1 MNDKYII
8 SLDLDNTLLFE
19 DKHIS
24 DGAIKYLRYL
34 ESLGHH
40 VILNTGRPHQS
51 SIKFL
56 KMLEIDEPIIVN
68 NGGAVIYLNRD
79 YSKIININASSINK
93 KLIKDLNKEIY
104 EAIDACLLTG
114 ARGGYC
120 KNKDGLI
127 WWSKHETDDYKI
139 VNTDITKIIN
149 DKIYFSEYY
158 IKQEWMGFFLE
169 IINKPIYKDKLSL
182 FDWGIYSTHHSVEIV
197 RKNTNKWTTLL
208 KLAKTYGINK
218 NHIIALGDNLNDL
231 EMINKSGFGAA
242 MKNSRDEVRL
252 NAKRVTKYSNEEDG
266 VLKYL
271 EEIFG
276 EYNENER

>member
-24 DGAIKYLRYL
+24 DEAIKYLRYL
-34 ESLGHH
+34 ESIGHH
-40 VILNTGRPHQS
+40 VIINTGRPHQS

-56 KMLEIDEPIIVN
+56 KMLDINEPIIVN
-68 NGGAVIYLNRD
+68 NGGAIIYLNDD
-79 YSKIININASSINK
+79 YSKIIKTKAYNINK
-93 KLIKDLNKEIY
+93 KIIKDFNKEIFD
-104 EAIDACLLTG
+104 AIDACLLTG
-114 ARGGYC
+114 INGGYT

-127 WWSKHETDDYKI
+127 WWTKHETDTYKI
-139 VNTDITKIIN
+139 NDCDIRKNIN
-149 DKIYFSEYY
+149 DEIYLIEYY

-169 IINKPIYKDKLSL
+169 TINKPKYQNILST
-182 FDWGIYSTHHSVEIV
+182 FDWGTYSTHHTVEV
-197 RKNTNKWTTLL
+197 AKKNVSKWTTLL

-218 NHIIALGDNLNDL
+218 KHIIALGDNLNDL
-231 EMINKSGFGAA
+231 EMINNAGIGAA

-252 NAKRVTKYSNEEDG
+252 NAKCVTKYSNEEDG

-271 EEIFG
+271 KEIFG
-276 EYNENER
+276 EYNEND